1 MGKKKNFFHII
12 VIFLCVVC
20 LCALSSCGSSRNNT
34 KSTVSYSK
42 KRTRHQPNWNHTT
55 SQTTTYY
62 IKKHNTHKSH
72 NR

>member
-1 MGKKKNFFHII
+1 MGIKKTFSNII
-12 VIFLCVVC
+12 LVFVC
-20 LCALSSCGSSRNNT
+20 AILMASLSSCSTSKKET
-34 KSTVSYSK
+34 KSTATYQK

-62 IKKHNTHKSH
+62 IRKHNTHKSH